1 MFTVYIAKYGQEP
14 VAVSAPT
21 TPKQAIKILGS
32 HISGKRAVRNLQE
45 AYAIGSR
52 FGWRYSQSQLRA
64 LVS

>member
-1 MFTVYIAKYGQEP
+1 MFTVYITKYGQPP

-21 TPKQAIKILGS
+21 TARQAIKILGS
-32 HISGKRAVRNLQE
+32 FISGKRSTRDLSE